1 MSRYS
6 NYDQPYNISRSSSA
20 PASRYANYDDRR
32 STSNNGYESAAAA
45 PPAPNRWAAAAAQAA
60 EGQTNNGGYRS
71 WETVDE
77 EPEQYDDSGW
87 LDRKTQK
94 VQNDSL
100 MSSRRA
106 LQRLNRADEV
116 AVNNL
121 SRLHSQGEQLGKVSA
136 RLDSAQQ
143 HAKVADAKTD
153 HLKSLNKLFFLPSF
167 GGKKAKRRE
176 ERVLA
181 ATNAQEA
188 AASATS
194 ETAPNDEYAS
204 GSSLYGDRSYGR
216 TAAPTRS
223 YSTPENINRDATEE
237 EIDDNIDQISS
248 GLTRLKMMSQSMNA
262 ALDKQTGQIRTISSR
277 TDTTKEYIRS
287 TSRKIDNIK

>member
-6 NYDQPYNISRSSSA
+6 NYDQSYDGSRGSSA
-20 PASRYANYDDRR
+20 PPSRYASDDRGSR
-32 STSNNGYESAAAA
+32 RNEYESAPQAA
-45 PPAPNRWAAAAAQAA
+45 APNRWAAAAAQAA
-60 EGQTNNGGYRS
+60 EGNGSYGGYKS

-77 EPEQYDDSGW
+77 EPEQYEDSGW
-87 LDRKTQK
+87 LERKTMK

-106 LQRLNRADEV
+106 LQRLNQADEV
-116 AVNNL
+116 AVDNL
-121 SRLHSQGEQLGKVSA
+121 SRLHSQGEQLKKVNS
-136 RLDSAQQ
+136 RLESAQQ

-153 HLKSLNKLFFLPSF
+153 HLKSLNKFFFLPSF

-181 ATNAQEA
+181 AANAQEQA
-188 AASATS
+188 AAAAP
-194 ETAPNDEYAS
+194 ETQDEYAAS
-204 GSSLYGDRSYGR
+204 PYTDRTYGR
-216 TAAPTRS
+216 SAAPSSRS
-223 YSTPENINRDATEE
+223 YSTPANIDRDATEE

-262 ALDKQTGQIRTISSR
+262 ALDKQNGQISTISGRADSTR
-277 TDTTKEYIRS
+277 EYVRN
-287 TSRKIDNIK
+287 TSRKIDNIR

>member
-6 NYDQPYNISRSSSA
+6 NYDQPYKSSRSSSA

-32 STSNNGYESAAAA
+32 SNGYESPAAA
-45 PPAPNRWAAAAAQAA
+45 PAPNRWAAAAAQAA
-60 EGQTNNGGYRS
+60 EGQTSNGGYRS

-106 LQRLNRADEV
+106 LQRLNQADEV

-181 ATNAQEA
+181 AANAQEA
-188 AASATS
+188 AASSSSSSAAGTPD
-194 ETAPNDEYAS
+194 EEYAS
-204 GSSLYGDRSYGR
+204 GSPYADRSYGR
-216 TAAPTRS
+216 TAAPVRS
-223 YSTPENINRDATEE
+223 YSTPENINRDSTEE

-262 ALDKQTGQIRTISSR
+262 ALDKQNGQIRTISTR
-277 TDTTKEYIRS
+277 ADTTKEHIRS